1 MKAEETRITCGD
13 VELYGELRIP
23 DKVPAPAVLVCH
35 GMNAQGYHVLKI
47 YSKLAEA
54 ACDAGFVSL
63 LFDFRGVGKSTG
75 RFDYGSAEQHDFKC
89 VLNFLASRPE
99 VLQNKIYVV
108 GHSLGGAVSLIMLK
122 NEKRVRAL
130 VLWAVPKNHDYNVRK
145 FIRRTRGKLGLS
157 LFMLLSPFDRIVN
170 VSVLFKLQVYGINLR
185 IKEVREKL
193 MKLNETE
200 AVSKLDGL
208 PVLVVVGSS
217 DKIVGEDEAR
227 EVYSSALG
235 PKSLCI
241 IKSADHIFNG
251 KEEQLISKTL
261 GWIGNWNN
269 DSLPIQSG
277 TNA

>member
-23 DKVPAPAVLVCH
+23 AKVPAPAVLICH
-35 GMNAQGYHVLKI
+35 GMNAQGYHALKI

-54 ACDAGFVSL
+54 ACNAGFVSL

-75 RFDYGSAEQHDFKC
+75 RFDYGLAEQHDFKC
-89 VLNFLASRPE
+89 ALNFLASRPE
-99 VLQNKIYVV
+99 VLQNNIYVV
-108 GHSLGGAVSLIMLK
+108 GHSLGGAVSLIMLE

-130 VLWAVPKNHDYNVRK
+130 VLWAVPKKHDYNVRK
-145 FIRRTRGKLGLS
+145 FIRRTHGKLWLS
-157 LFMLLSPFDRIVN
+157 LFMLLSPLDRIVN
-170 VSVLFKLQVYGINLR
+170 VSEIFKLQVYGINLR
-185 IKEVREKL
+185 LKEVRQKL

-227 EVYSSALG
+227 EVYSSAPG
-235 PKSLCI
+235 PKSLCV
-241 IKSADHIFNG
+241 IKSANHIFKG
-251 KEEQLISKTL
+251 KEQQLISKTL
-261 GWIGNWNN
+261 EWIRKWNN
-269 DSLPIQSG
+269 DSLLTQSG

>member
-63 LFDFRGVGKSTG
+63 LFDFRGVGRSTG

-157 LFMLLSPFDRIVN
+157 LFMLLSPFDRVVN
-170 VSVLFKLQVYGINLR
+170 VSVLFKLQVYGLNLR

-208 PVLVVVGSS
+208 PVLVAVGSS

-261 GWIGNWNN
+261 EWIKKWNN
-269 DSLPIQSG
+269 DGLPIQSG